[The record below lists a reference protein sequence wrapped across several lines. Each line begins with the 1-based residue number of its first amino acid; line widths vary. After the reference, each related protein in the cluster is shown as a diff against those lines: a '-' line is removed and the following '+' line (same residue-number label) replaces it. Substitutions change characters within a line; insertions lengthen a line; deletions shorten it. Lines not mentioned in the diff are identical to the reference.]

1 MFCDIVCK
9 DNDYFFYRIAS
20 ILHIFMFDLSVSIE
34 ILLFVQS
41 IQQFTETFLV
51 VFWSKKLLKVVVEIF
66 YLAASLTVG
75 ETLIG

>member
-1 MFCDIVCK
+1 MIIFSMLDSLV
-9 DNDYFFYRIAS
+9 YRIAS

-34 ILLFVQS
+34 ILLFVYKS

-51 VFWSKKLLKVVVEIF
+51 VFWSKKVLKVVVEIF

>member
-1 MFCDIVCK
+1 MIIFSMLDSLV
-9 DNDYFFYRIAS
+9 YRIAS

-51 VFWSKKLLKVVVEIF
+51 VFWSKKVLKVVVEIF